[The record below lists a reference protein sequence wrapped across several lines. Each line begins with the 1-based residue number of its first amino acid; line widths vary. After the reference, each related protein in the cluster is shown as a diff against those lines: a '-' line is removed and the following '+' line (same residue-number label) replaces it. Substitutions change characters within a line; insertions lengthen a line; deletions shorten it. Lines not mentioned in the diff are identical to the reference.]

1 MIEIWQM
8 AEYSLIFF
16 QHLGEEKHWYFVHG
30 PLFLLSG
37 PQPWN
42 TTELPV
48 EWKKKKKLMSGS
60 SFPTPQHKDSDIID
74 LIIILGIRI
83 FKSSLGDSSV

>member
-48 EWKKKKKLMSGS
+48 EWKKKKYWCLGPPSLLPNTK
-60 SFPTPQHKDSDIID
+60 I
-74 LIIILGIRI
+74 LI
-83 FKSSLGDSSV
+83 SLIWS

>member
-1 MIEIWQM
+1 
-8 AEYSLIFF
+8 
-16 QHLGEEKHWYFVHG
+16 
-30 PLFLLSG
+30 
-37 PQPWN
+37 
-42 TTELPV
+42 
-48 EWKKKKKLMSGS
+48 MSGS

>member
-16 QHLGEEKHWYFVHG
+16 QHLGEEKHWYFVYG

-37 PQPWN
+37 PQHWS

-48 EWKKKKKLMSGS
+48 EWKQKILMSGS
-60 SFPTPQHKDSDIID
+60 SFPTPQYKDSDTID

-83 FKSSLGDSSV
+83 FKSSLGDSSA